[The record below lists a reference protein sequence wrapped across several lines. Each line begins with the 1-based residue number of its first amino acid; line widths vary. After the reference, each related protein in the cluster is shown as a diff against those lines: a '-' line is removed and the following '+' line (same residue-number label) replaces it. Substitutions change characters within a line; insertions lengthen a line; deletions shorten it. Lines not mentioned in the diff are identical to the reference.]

1 MDNEFND
8 LNTDNCATTFNN
20 SPDNTATS
28 DELEAS
34 SVYTDKMGT
43 NYSKS
48 KKVLSS
54 LAGIGITVTAGAG
67 GLFILNNSFLKAP
80 AKISEVSIVPQKE
93 ENSLS
98 YSFTITNDNDY
109 SVIFSVSKEKEI
121 MFSLDVSKPKQYEGK
136 VEGLKREVNY
146 HYSFLCTNN
155 VDYNSI
161 LLEEDFILTD

>member
-8 LNTDNCATTFNN
+8 LNTDNCATTFND

-43 NYSKS
+43 AYSKS
-48 KKVLSS
+48 KSVLATVASV
-54 LAGIGITVTAGAG
+54 GITVTAGAG
-67 GLFILNNSFLKAP
+67 GLFILNNSFLKTP
-80 AKISEVSIVPQKE
+80 AKISEVSILPQKE

-98 YSFTITNDNDY
+98 YSFIITNDNNY
-109 SVIFSVSKEKEI
+109 SVIFSVSEEKEKV
-121 MFSLDVSKPKQYEGK
+121 FTLDVSKPMKYEGK